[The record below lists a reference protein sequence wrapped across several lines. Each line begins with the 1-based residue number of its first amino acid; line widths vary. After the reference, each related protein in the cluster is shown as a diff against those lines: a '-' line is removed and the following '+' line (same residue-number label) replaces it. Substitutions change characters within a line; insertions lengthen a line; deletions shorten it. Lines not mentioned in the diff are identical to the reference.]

1 MLGPENPDTLVT
13 RNNLA
18 EALEIQGK
26 YAEAAA
32 EFRAVIKLSEKVFGP
47 EHHNTLEA
55 CFYLALCLHAEGSE
69 GEALAL
75 AQRASDGARKV
86 LGPEH
91 PDTKKYEQL
100 LQELLAK
107 KG

>member
-1 MLGPENPDTLVT
+1 
-13 RNNLA
+13 
-18 EALEIQGK
+18 
-26 YAEAAA
+26 
-32 EFRAVIKLSEKVFGP
+32 VIKLSEKVFGP